1 MFKRLSYEEWQTMA
15 PIIAF
20 LLTFAVFL
28 FQVVRALCIKNDQS
42 ERLAR
47 LPLDDNLSSS
57 TSTSEENHSTPSNHK
72 S

>member
-1 MFKRLSYEEWQTMA
+1 MFKRINYEEWQAMA

-28 FQVVRALCIKNDQS
+28 FQVIRAARIKPDQR

-47 LPLDDNLSSS
+47 LPLEDGNEQQHFSNSS
-57 TSTSEENHSTPSNHK
+57 TRK

>member
-1 MFKRLSYEEWQTMA
+1 MFKRLSYEEWQAMA
-15 PIIAF
+15 PVIAF

-28 FQVVRALCIKNDQS
+28 LQVVRALCIKKEHS

-47 LPLDDNLSSS
+47 LPLEDNLSSS
-57 TSTSEENHSTPSNHK
+57 NASEEIHSTPSNHQ

>member
-1 MFKRLSYEEWQTMA
+1 MFKRLSYEEWQSMA

-28 FQVVRALCIKNDQS
+28 FQVVRALCIKKDQS

-47 LPLDDNLSSS
+47 LPLEDNLSSS
-57 TSTSEENHSTPSNHK
+57 NTHDENHSTPATRK
-72 S
+72 P

>member
-1 MFKRLSYEEWQTMA
+1 MFKRLSYEEWQSMA

-28 FQVVRALCIKNDQS
+28 FQVVRALCIKKDQS

-47 LPLDDNLSSS
+47 LPLEDNPSSS
-57 TSTSEENHSTPSNHK
+57 TNSEQIHSTPATRK
-72 S
+72 P